1 VVTIVPWG
9 ETRLVQGNEAVAL
22 GALAAGIDFF
32 AGYPITPSTEIAELL
47 ARYLPLKGKKWIQME
62 DEIASISALIG
73 ASLAGA
79 KSMTATSGP
88 GFSLMQEGLG
98 YACMTEVPLVIVNV
112 MRAGPSTGLPT
123 QVSQGDVMQAR
134 WGTHGDHPCIV
145 IVPATVKE
153 CFELTVKAFNISE
166 EFRTPVILLPD
177 EVIGHMRERVTFP
190 RRDEVPVLDR
200 PRPVCPVE
208 WYEHYHQTASNV
220 SPMATYGSGY
230 RFHVTGLTHDVHG
243 FPTRKIDEVNA
254 KMTRLK
260 HKITRRL
267 DSLEDVRAHG
277 IEGSRVVIVAYGSV
291 YRSALAAQEILA
303 KKRKKIG
310 VFRPV
315 TLWPFPDKTA
325 KEMLDDKDVLIVP
338 ELNQGQMI
346 HEVERMTVDSVR
358 VVPLHRV
365 DGYEI
370 TPEEIVRVA
379 LEVM

>member
-1 VVTIVPWG
+1 VIVPWG

-22 GALAAGIDFF
+22 GAVAAGIDFF
-32 AGYPITPSTEIAELL
+32 AGYPITPSTEVAEFL
-47 ARYLPLKGKKWIQME
+47 ALYLPLKGRKWIQME

-79 KSMTATSGP
+79 KVMTATSGP

-98 YACMTEVPLVIVNV
+98 YACLTEVPLVIVNV
-112 MRAGPSTGLPT
+112 MRGGPSTGLPT
-123 QVSQGDVMQAR
+123 QASQGDVMQAR
-134 WGTHGDHPCIV
+134 WGTHGDHPV
-145 IVPATVKE
+145 IVLVPCNVRE
-153 CFELTVKAFNISE
+153 CFELTVRAFNLSE
-166 EFRTPVILLPD
+166 EFRTPVILMPD
-177 EVIGHMRERVTFP
+177 EIIGHMRERITFP
-190 RRDEVPVLDR
+190 EREDVVVR
-200 PRPVCPVE
+200 PRLEPDVPVE
-208 WYEHYHQTASNV
+208 WYEHYHHTASGV
-220 SPMATYGSGY
+220 SPMASYGSGY
-230 RFHVTGLTHDVHG
+230 RFHVTGLMHDVHG
-243 FPTRKIDEVNA
+243 FPTRKVDEVNA
-254 KMTRLK
+254 KMERIK

-267 DSLEDVRAHG
+267 DAFEDVHAHG
-277 IEGSRVVIVAYGSV
+277 IEGSRVVIFAYGSV

-303 KKRKKIG
+303 KKRKKVG

-315 TLWPFPDKTA
+315 TLWPFPDRKA
-325 KEMLDDKDVLIVP
+325 KELLDDKDVLIVP

-370 TPEEIVRVA
+370 TPEEIVAKV